1 MLPATKS
8 GAGSRPL
15 LAVQQDILYRLGLDP
30 DPDLYLHLQL
40 DLQLDLQHSP
50 FD

>member
-15 LAVQQDILYRLGLDP
+15 LAVQQDILHQLGL